1 MIFNETYNRESFLE
15 FLRNFLPEDFVKREQ
30 DLSHIDSCKV
40 VNQASE
46 LGVSQSLGVHV
57 LEMSYGKD
65 TDPRVAIATDA
76 FRILATYQ
84 IDKALV
90 IFKSNNSKNY
100 RFSLLTISLDVNQKS
115 KLVRTYSNARR
126 FSFYLGPGAKARTP
140 QHQLITKG
148 RVKDMADL
156 VERFSLEVVN
166 KQFYLELVKHF
177 DALVDNDKRL
187 LSLPSQSDQN
197 IRKSFAMRLIGRI
210 MFCWFLKQK
219 HSPTNGPLI
228 PDALLSS
235 RAVKDSYYHNTL
247 EPVFFGIL
255 NTPIEARDIRGE
267 LYDSV
272 PYLNGGLF
280 NPQHDDYYDL
290 DRDTLV
296 SKHINTLVISDDWFR
311 DFFSLLET
319 YNFTID
325 ENTVFDQEL
334 SVDPEML
341 GRIFEN
347 LLAEINPETGSSE
360 RKRTGSYYTPRQ
372 IVEYMVDRSLV
383 EHLKTKTSINEQ
395 KLAALVSYDL
405 SDDPENPLTLFERKS
420 VIEAIDSLRLIDP
433 ACGSGA
439 FPIGALQ
446 KIVWVL
452 QRVDTD
458 CQLWLEKKLEKVP
471 ELYRQKIRKDA
482 TTNPF
487 DYIRKLDIIKNSIF
501 GVDIQPIAV
510 EIARLR
516 CFLTLVVES
525 EVNDGKPNRGVEP
538 LPNLDFKFVCANT
551 LVPAPE
557 ESGGGNQLFVDDFEE
572 KLSTAVDRYFSS
584 FGTSKSSAGN
594 DIHRLIDSKVDEQL
608 RRVQSLVAHAD
619 ERYQVVLA
627 KAKKK
632 SIDTHTRILTLW
644 ASYKNL
650 FENKPVG
657 FFDPKYF
664 FPGVKNGFD
673 IVIGNPP
680 YIKEYT
686 NRTAFD
692 GLRGLECYQGKMDL
706 WYLFACAGIDLLR
719 NEGVLSFIAQ
729 NNWVTSSGAS
739 KMRNKVISE
748 TEIVNLVDFG
758 SFKIFETAG
767 IQTMIMIFRKSS
779 NRDEYRMDLR
789 RLIGNVLTL
798 SDVNDLLQRK
808 ENARVEYLYP
818 KIKNKEF
825 LDNKLTFSDSVVE
838 EILNKIQLKS
848 NFKLNQ
854 REEVAQGIVY
864 PQDKVNKASRIK
876 LNNTKNIGDGIF
888 VINENEKRLLHL
900 MEKEDLIVKPSFTTA
915 QLKKWYGDPKNKE
928 WVIYTNS
935 SFQDQSKMTDYPNLK
950 RHLDQFKDVITS
962 SNKPYGLHR
971 ARIEDFFKGEK
982 IISTRKCTEPTFT
995 YTDFDCYVSATF
1007 YIIKTSRLNQKY
1019 LTGLLNSKLFA
1030 FWLRHK
1036 GKMQGVNYQ
1045 IDKEPILELPIIA
1058 PSYDV
1063 QNKMADI
1070 VDKIIFKKA
1079 RDEKADISDLESTNN
1094 EFVYQ
1099 LYELTTEEIE
1109 VIEKDKVIPA

>member
-1 MIFNETYNRESFLE
+1 MIFNEVYNREKFSE
-15 FLRNFLPEDFVKREQ
+15 FLRNFLPEDFAEREQ

-40 VNQASE
+40 ITQAEE
-46 LGVSQSLGVHV
+46 LGVSPSLGVHV
-57 LEMSYGKD
+57 LEMSHGKE

-90 IFKSNNSKNY
+90 IFKSENSDNY
-100 RFSLLTISLDVNQKS
+100 RFSLLTVSLDINEKN
-115 KLVRTYSNARR
+115 KLVKTYSNARR

-140 QHQLITKG
+140 QNQLITKA
-148 RVKDMADL
+148 RVKDVADL
-156 VERFSLEVVN
+156 VDRFSLEVVN

-177 DALVDNDKRL
+177 DALVHKEKKI
-187 LSLPSQSDQN
+187 LSLPSQSDPN
-197 IRKSFAMRLIGRI
+197 IRKNFAMRLIGRI

-219 HSPTNGPLI
+219 HSPTDGPLI

-235 RAVKDSYYHNTL
+235 KAVKEGYYHSIL
-247 EPVFFGIL
+247 EPLFFGLL
-255 NTPIEARDIRGE
+255 NTPIEGRDIRGE

-280 NPQHDDYYDL
+280 NPQHDDFYDL
-290 DRDTLV
+290 DRELLI
-296 SKHINTLVISDDWFR
+296 SKHINTLVISDEWFR

-372 IVEYMVDRSLV
+372 IVEYMVDRSLI
-383 EHLKTKTSINEQ
+383 EHLKTKTGINEE
-395 KLAALVSYDL
+395 KLEALVSYDL
-405 SDDPENPLTLFERKS
+405 SDDSKNPLELSERKS
-420 VIEAIDSLRLIDP
+420 VIDAIDSLRLLDP

-446 KIVWVL
+446 KIVWIL
-452 QRVDTD
+452 QRVDAD
-458 CQLWLEKKLEKVP
+458 CELWLEKKLAKVP

-487 DYIRKLDIIKNSIF
+487 DYTRKLDVIKNSIF

-525 EVNDGKPNRGVEP
+525 EVNDSKPNRGVEP

-551 LVPAPE
+551 LIPAPDE
-557 ESGGGNQLFVDDFEE
+557 NSGKDRLFTDNFEE
-572 KLSTAVDRYFSS
+572 KLSAAVDRYFSS

-608 RRVQSLVAHAD
+608 RYVQNLFAHSD
-619 ERYQVVLA
+619 ERYQAALA
-627 KAKKK
+627 KTNKK
-632 SIDTHTRILTLW
+632 SIDNHTRVLTLW

-664 FPGVKNGFD
+664 FPGVKEGFN

-686 NRTAFD
+686 NRAAFD
-692 GLRGLECYQGKMDL
+692 GLRELECYQGKMDL
-706 WYLFACAGIDLLR
+706 WYLFACIGIDLLGTD
-719 NEGVLSFIAQ
+719 GVLSFIAQ

-739 KMRNKVISE
+739 KMRNKVVKE
-748 TEIVNLVDFG
+748 TEIVGLVDFG
-758 SFKIFETAG
+758 DFKIFETAG
-767 IQTMIMIFRKSS
+767 IQTMVMIFKKDDSRK
-779 NRDEYRMDLR
+779 EYQSDYR
-789 RLIGNVLTL
+789 RLIGDKL
-798 SDVNDLLQRK
+798 SLNDVGDILLQRPNSHIEHLHPIINRGDFADK
-808 ENARVEYLYP
+808 
-818 KIKNKEF
+818 
-825 LDNKLTFSDSVVE
+825 KLTFSDSGVE
-838 EILNKIQLKS
+838 EILTKMVEIS
-848 NFKLNQ
+848 NFHLK
-854 REEVAQGIVY
+854 EKEVANGIHHHHDRVNRDR
-864 PQDKVNKASRIK
+864 QDKLGGRFKV
-876 LNNTKNIGDGIF
+876 GDGIF
-888 VINENEKRLLHL
+888 LLSNR
-900 MEKEDLIVKPSFTTA
+900 EKENLGLNDKEMALVKPSYTTKE
-915 QLKKWYGDPKNKE
+915 LKKWYGDAKNKE
-928 WVIYTNS
+928 WVIYTDS
-935 SFQDQSKMTDYPNLK
+935 SFKDTDKMANYPNIK
-950 RHLDQFKDVITS
+950 KHLDQFKDVITS

-971 ARIEDFFKGEK
+971 ARIEDFFQGEK
-982 IISTRKCTEPTFT
+982 IVAARKCAEPTFT

-1007 YIIKTSRLNQKY
+1007 YVIKTPRVNQKY
-1019 LTGLLNSKLFA
+1019 LTGLFNSKLFA

-1036 GKMQGVNYQ
+1036 GKMQGTNFQ
-1045 IDKEPILELPIIA
+1045 IDKEPILELPIFVPGMDA
-1058 PSYDV
+1058 
-1063 QNKMADI
+1063 QNQI
-1070 VDKIIFKKA
+1070 VSVVDKIIA
-1079 RDEKADISDLESTNN
+1079 EKLKDLATNVSSLEQEIN
-1094 EFVYQ
+1094 QLVYQ
-1099 LYELTTEEIE
+1099 FYGLTNEEIKIVE
-1109 VIEKDKVIPA
+1109 NK

>member
-1 MIFNETYNRESFLE
+1 MIFNETYNRGAFLD
-15 FLRNFLPEDFVKREQ
+15 FLRNFLPEDFVEREQ

-46 LGVSQSLGVHV
+46 LGVSKSLGVHV

-65 TDPRVAIATDA
+65 TDPRVAVATDA

-90 IFKSNNSKNY
+90 IFKSDNSENY
-100 RFSLLTISLDVNQKS
+100 RFSLLTISYDINEKN
-115 KLVRTYSNARR
+115 KLVKAYSNARR

-148 RVKDMADL
+148 RIKDVADL

-177 DALVDNDKRL
+177 DALVNKDTRL

-235 RAVKDSYYHNTL
+235 RAVKDGYYHNIL

-255 NTPIEARDIRGE
+255 NTPMEARDIRGE

-296 SKHINTLVISDDWFR
+296 SKHINTLVILDEWFR

-372 IVEYMVDRSLV
+372 IVEYMIDRSLV
-383 EHLKTKTSINEQ
+383 EYIKTKSSINEE
-395 KLAALVSYDL
+395 KLEALVSYDL
-405 SDDPENPLTLFERKS
+405 SDDSENPLTLPERRS
-420 VIEAIDSLRLIDP
+420 IINAIDSLRLLDP

-446 KIVWVL
+446 KIVWIL
-452 QRVDTD
+452 QRVDAD
-458 CQLWLEKKLEKVP
+458 CELWLEKKLAKVP

-482 TTNPF
+482 ATNPF
-487 DYIRKLDIIKNSIF
+487 DYTRKLDIIKNSIF

-525 EVNDGKPNRGVEP
+525 EVNDTKSNRGIEP

-551 LVPAPE
+551 LIPAPE

-572 KLSTAVDRYFSS
+572 KFSAAVDRYFSS
-584 FGTSKSSAGN
+584 SGASKSSAGN

-608 RRVQSLVAHAD
+608 RRVQNLVAHAD
-619 ERYQVVLA
+619 ERYQAALA
-627 KAKKK
+627 KVNKK

-664 FPGVKNGFD
+664 FPGIKSGFD

-680 YIKEYT
+680 YIDSETMVKNDPEARGFYSSVYT
-686 NRTAFD
+686 TATGNWDLFVVFI
-692 GLRGLECYQGKMDL
+692 EQGIK
-706 WYLFACAGIDLLR
+706 LLC
-719 NEGVLSFIAQ
+719 EGGNLSFI
-729 NNWVTSSGAS
+729 VP
-739 KMRNKVISE
+739 NK
-748 TEIVNLVDFG
+748 
-758 SFKIFETAG
+758 
-767 IQTMIMIFRKSS
+767 
-779 NRDEYRMDLR
+779 
-789 RLIGNVLTL
+789 LIGAKYSESVRSLMMSKNIRYIRDYSNVKVFKEASVYPIVFQVANVTGSESEVTL
-798 SDVNDLLQRK
+798 AKMKDIEDAELVN
-808 ENARVEYLYP
+808 
-818 KIKNKEF
+818 KIPYSV
-825 LDNKLTFSDSVVE
+825 FSDD
-838 EILNKIQLKS
+838 
-848 NFKLNQ
+848 
-854 REEVAQGIVY
+854 VY
-864 PQDKVNKASRIK
+864 WDRYFIDPRF
-876 LNNTKNIGDGIF
+876 L
-888 VINENEKRLLHL
+888 
-900 MEKEDLIVKPSFTTA
+900 DLIVK
-915 QLKKWYGDPKNKE
+915 
-928 WVIYTNS
+928 I
-935 SFQDQSKMTDYPNLK
+935 
-950 RHLDQFKDVITS
+950 S
-962 SNKPYGLHR
+962 SNKKLGKINEQILGSATVNEAYQLKEVVCELGEVGDGSYKKLINSGTIDPYVSLWGKKKTQYIKSSYDKPVISDNSLSKLLPKR
-971 ARIEDFFKGEK
+971 YIQANSNKLIIAGMSKRLEVFFDKGEYIAGKSTTIILDNEK
-982 IISTRKCTEPTFT
+982 IHIR
-995 YTDFDCYVSATF
+995 
-1007 YIIKTSRLNQKY
+1007 Y
-1019 LTGLLNSKLFA
+1019 LLAILNSKLISY
-1030 FWLRHK
+1030 W
-1036 GKMQGVNYQ
+1036 YQ
-1045 IDKEPILELPIIA
+1045 IYFKSLSLAGGYLRISSNEIKKIPIALADIESEKLIIELVDQIIDGK
-1058 PSYDV
+1058 SLD
-1063 QNKMADI
+1063 MADSES
-1070 VDKIIFKKA
+1070 KIEELLMNIYKLNEV
-1079 RDEKADISDLESTNN
+1079 EK
-1094 EFVYQ
+1094 
-1099 LYELTTEEIE
+1099 EI
-1109 VIEKDKVIPA
+1109 IRNS